1 MPRCVGTLGPVD
13 APARSDGVS
22 AQRRWWFLPFCTVAL
37 ALATIA
43 GSLWWTDDAFPIAP
57 FRMFSYGNRP
67 DTVVRDIR
75 MEGELEDG
83 RQIRVSWKSVG
94 LRRAE
99 LEGQTHP
106 NRRVPDENMAALA
119 RVYNERRATDL
130 VHLQVVVRRVDME
143 DGRPVPDGESFTVI
157 GDWASDDFDGERID
171 VDLPLDEPT
180 PGYRR

>member
-1 MPRCVGTLGPVD
+1 ME
-13 APARSDGVS
+13 APARSDGAS
-22 AQRRWWFLPFCTVAL
+22 EQRRWWLLPFCTLAL

-67 DTVVRDIR
+67 NTVVRDLR
-75 MEGELEDG
+75 LEGELENG
-83 RQIRVSWKSVG
+83 EQIRVGWKAVG

-106 NRRVPDENMAALA
+106 NRRVPDENMEALA
-119 RVYNERRATDL
+119 RVYNERRDPDL
-130 VHLQVVVRRVDME
+130 VHLQVVVRRIAMV
-143 DGRPVPDGESFTVI
+143 DGRPAPDGETFTVI
-157 GDWASDDFDGERID
+157 GDWASDDFDGLRVE